1 MKKKRI
7 KVDFSLSL
15 STVRYLDVN
24 PKHMVDGEYTQEY
37 LLDTYLKMDKS
48 LKVLLQSGA
57 WVIDDYNVILQNKE
71 KKDADI

>member
-1 MKKKRI
+1 MKKERI
-7 KVDFSLSL
+7 KVDLSLSL

-24 PKHMVDGEYTQEY
+24 PKHKVEGEYTQEY
-37 LLDTYLKMDKS
+37 LLDTYLRMDKN

-71 KKDADI
+71 KEDADI

>member
-7 KVDFSLSL
+7 KVDLSLSL

-37 LLDTYLKMDKS
+37 LLDTYLRMDKN
-48 LKVLLQSGA
+48 LKILLQSGA

-71 KKDADI
+71 KEDADI

>member
-1 MKKKRI
+1 MKKERI
-7 KVDFSLSL
+7 KVDLSLSL

-24 PKHMVDGEYTQEY
+24 PKHMVDGEYIQEY

-71 KKDADI
+71 KEDADI